1 MSRWFPIM
9 LFLVA
14 LLIAGNAAYFSVK
27 GIGLLFAGSFLP
39 VIIMASSLEIGKLFA
54 VSFLYRRWYDMKLF
68 MKTYLSVASL
78 LLMIITSLGIFGFL
92 SDAYQ
97 DTKTKVELYEAKI
110 VSVQNE
116 ITNYQEQ
123 IKTIETARTAVDSK
137 TTDAINNYKTIYE
150 AFENRTN
157 DRIQLLNDRLAA
169 MDQAMSILQSEK
181 GGLFS
186 NKKSKIEALKA
197 EQQPERESIATE
209 IEQLNTELTSQYKQY
224 LAKVDELSK
233 DTKSNLTTQ
242 QQTEPLYIKVRERE
256 EDISRYRGLISDT
269 DIGSFRFIANAF
281 DVDTDT
287 AVKWFMIMIV
297 IVFDPLAVCLI
308 IGYNMYVMRTPYD
321 GYKRDSEQELG
332 WDERWVPFKETI
344 TKLIKTRHPRK
355 KQEGK

>member
-1 MSRWFPIM
+1 MSKWFPIM

-54 VSFLYRRWYDMKLF
+54 VSFLYRKWYEMKLF

-97 DTKTKVELYEAKI
+97 DTKTKVDLYESKI
-110 VSVQNE
+110 ISTQNE
-116 ITNYQEQ
+116 ISNYQEQ
-123 IKTIETARTAVDSK
+123 IQTIEGARTAVDDK
-137 TTDAINNYKTIYE
+137 TSDAINNYKTIYE
-150 AFENRTN
+150 AFETRTN
-157 DRIQLLNDRLAA
+157 NRIKTLNERLSVMDEA
-169 MDQAMSILQSEK
+169 MNVLQQEK

-197 EQQPERESIATE
+197 EQQPERDSIRDE
-209 IEQLNTELTSQYKQY
+209 IDQLNTELTAQYKQY
-224 LAKVDELSK
+224 LAKVDELSE

-242 QQTEPLYIKVRERE
+242 EQTEPLYIKVREGE
-256 EDISRYRGLISDT
+256 EKISQYKELISDT
-269 DIGSFRFIANAF
+269 DIGSFKFIARSF
-281 DVDTDT
+281 DVETDT
-287 AVKWFMIMIV
+287 AVKWFIIMIV

-308 IGYNMYVMRTPYD
+308 IAYNMYVMRTPYD
-321 GYKRDSEQELG
+321 GYEKDDRREG
-332 WDERWVPFKETI
+332 FKETWI
-344 TKLIKTRHPRK
+344 PIKQTIEKLVKTRHPRV

>member
-54 VSFLYRRWYDMKLF
+54 VSFLYRKWYDMKFF

-150 AFENRTN
+150 AFETRTN
-157 DRIQLLNDRLAA
+157 DRIQLLNKRLAT
-169 MDQAMSILQSEK
+169 MDQTMSDLQNEK

-186 NKKSKIEALKA
+186 NKKSKIEALKT
-197 EQQPERESIATE
+197 EQQPERVAIASE
-209 IEQLNTELTSQYKQY
+209 IEQLNMELTSQYKQY
-224 LAKVDELSK
+224 LAKVDDLSQ

-256 EDISRYRGLISDT
+256 DDISEYRSLISDT

-281 DVDTDT
+281 DIETDT

-321 GYKRDSEQELG
+321 GYKREKPEG
-332 WDERWVPFKETI
+332 WEWEDAWVPVKQTL

-355 KQEGK
+355 RSEGK